1 MSTVHMVS
9 ISKIHVLKKRGYSG
23 AEIGIKVGLSETYVS
38 NLLRLLQNGEERLID
53 AVERGEIPMAVATE
67 IAASSDEAFQHS
79 LHEAYAS
86 GKLRGR
92 ALLKV
97 RRLVEVRSVRGKALR
112 GGSHKRKPPSAR
124 DLVRTYRRET
134 DRQALLVKKAHLCE
148 SQIRFVASALG
159 DLFRDENFVNLLR
172 AESLDSLPKYL
183 AASIEK
189 R

>member
-1 MSTVHMVS
+1 MSLVENLAAAKQTTVEMARE
-9 ISKIHVLKKRGYSG
+9 IQALKKRGYSG

-112 GGSHKRKPPSAR
+112 GGSQQ
-124 DLVRTYRRET
+124 TE
-134 DRQALLVKKAHLCE
+134 
-148 SQIRFVASALG
+148 
-159 DLFRDENFVNLLR
+159 
-172 AESLDSLPKYL
+172 
-183 AASIEK
+183 ASIGSGSRPYVPTRDGPAGTFSEEGASL
-189 R
+189 